1 MRNITIWVNA
11 LSHPHGTQGYRIPR
25 GLTTLVQVLV
35 GKHIVALFLNTRKKN
50 LWRLRE
56 FDMVGIFL
64 SSYFRWYNMHD
75 SRMYMTDINCDSRT
89 PVCSFK
95 ITEG

>member
-35 GKHIVALFLNTRKKN
+35 GKHIVALFLNTRK
-50 LWRLRE
+50 
-56 FDMVGIFL
+56 
-64 SSYFRWYNMHD
+64 
-75 SRMYMTDINCDSRT
+75 
-89 PVCSFK
+89 
-95 ITEG
+95 

>member
-1 MRNITIWVNA
+1 MRNFKIWVNA
-11 LSHPHGTQGYRIPR
+11 LTHPHGTQGYRIPR

-35 GKHIVALFLNTRKKN
+35 GKHIVALFLNTRKSN

-75 SRMYMTDINCDSRT
+75 SRMYITHINCDSRT